1 MVLYHTDTH
10 CSNNSLIL
18 SIRTIPSSNT
28 WTTLNLSNPIIL
40 TSTSLDRLSFPDL
53 APSFPPGH
61 RPPLFTLMDIREEI
75 DMVGGKTQVRSH
87 NEERTVITT
96 PTIPRMRVVLE
107 EKIVVE
113 EWTVRIN
120 HKF

>member
-1 MVLYHTDTH
+1 
-10 CSNNSLIL
+10 
-18 SIRTIPSSNT
+18 
-28 WTTLNLSNPIIL
+28 
-40 TSTSLDRLSFPDL
+40 
-53 APSFPPGH
+53 
-61 RPPLFTLMDIREEI
+61 MDIREEI